1 MIDIYLEIVNQ
12 LFEIPQKVTDELY
25 TNIGDFYALGCKY
38 SCIHGHN
45 LSV

>member
-1 MIDIYLEIVNQ
+1 MIDIYLKIINQ
-12 LFEIPQKVTDELY
+12 LFEILQKVTDELY

-38 SCIHGHN
+38 PCTHGDD